1 MYLTYI
7 LSRSYLSVKRL
18 FKLKKLWIAVVD
30 KIFFQSVKAMETPVL
45 SVHYKV
51 SYIFV
56 EAPIEYGWISLIMQ
70 GRDGWEY
77 RRLLKSTGG
86 STPDVAGCAAMLQ

>member
-1 MYLTYI
+1 MYLLYI
-7 LSRSYLSVKRL
+7 LSRSYLSVKRH
-18 FKLKKLWIAVVD
+18 FKFKKLWIAVD
-30 KIFFQSVKAMETPVL
+30 NICFQSVKAMETPLL
-45 SVHYKV
+45 SLHYKV

-56 EAPIEYGWISLIMQ
+56 EAPKEYGWISLIMQ

-77 RRLLKSTGG
+77 RRLLKSTEG